1 MSSTITSLGV
11 GSGLPLDTLLTQ
23 LQNSENTALQA
34 IQTKQTAAQTKLSA
48 YGKIQSAVSALQT
61 AAQTLASAD
70 TYGALKTSVS
80 GGALAASAGNDAIAG
95 QYSVTVDQLAK
106 AQTLVTSGQA
116 SRTDANGTGGV
127 ITFTMKDGTTKT
139 LDMTGKDTSLNGL
152 MSAINSDPD
161 LGISATLVNDGS
173 STPYHLL
180 ITTDETGT
188 DASIAG
194 IGSTNG
200 TLQGMLGF
208 TQGTPSGNISE
219 DAATNA
225 ILHINGIQITSQ
237 SNTVDDA
244 IQGVTLSLD
253 EVDTSPST
261 LSIVHDDAT
270 TTQAVQGFVSAYNNL
285 QSTIQSLTAFDTSTN
300 TGSTLTGDSLARSVQ
315 NQISNALN
323 TVVPTGVINNLYQ
336 LGINIDPTDG
346 TLTVDSDKLSQALAD
361 HPGDVQNLLGGTSG
375 VGGAVDSLTTN
386 MLGTGGLFKSASDSI
401 NQTLDDLQSQYD
413 QTSDRIDTV
422 MNTYRQQFTA
432 LDTMVAQMNSLS
444 SYLTQQLSSLGTSSS
459 SKSSS

>member
-11 GSGLPLDTLLTQ
+11 GSGLPLDTLLSQ
-23 LQNSENTALQA
+23 MQASENTALQA

-80 GGALAASAGNDAIAG
+80 GGALTASAGTDAIAG

-116 SRTDANGTGGV
+116 SRTDTNGTGGT
-127 ITFTMKDGTTKT
+127 ITFTMNDGTTRT

-152 MSAINSDPD
+152 MNAINSDPD

-173 STPYHLL
+173 STPYRLL

-194 IGSTNG
+194 IDSTNG

-208 TQGTPSGNISE
+208 TQGTPAANISE
-219 DAATNA
+219 DAASNA

-244 IQGVTLSLD
+244 IQGVTMSLN

-270 TTQAVQGFVSAYNNL
+270 TTQAVQGFVSAYNSL

-346 TLTVDSDKLSQALAD
+346 TLTVDSDKLSQAIAD
-361 HPGDVQNLLGGTSG
+361 HPGDVQSLLGGTGG
-375 VGGAVDSLTTN
+375 VGSAVNSLATN